1 MQIVLAPA
9 GTPEQILD
17 QLEKE
22 IVAIMQ
28 RPDVHDRML
37 KAGFRT
43 APEGRDY
50 LRARLTSELALWK
63 KVAERAGLAE
73 K

>member
-1 MQIVLAPA
+1 
-9 GTPEQILD
+9 
-17 QLEKE
+17 
-22 IVAIMQ
+22 
-28 RPDVHDRML
+28 ML

-43 APEGRDY
+43 APEGRTY
-50 LRARLTSELALWK
+50 LRARLQSELALWR